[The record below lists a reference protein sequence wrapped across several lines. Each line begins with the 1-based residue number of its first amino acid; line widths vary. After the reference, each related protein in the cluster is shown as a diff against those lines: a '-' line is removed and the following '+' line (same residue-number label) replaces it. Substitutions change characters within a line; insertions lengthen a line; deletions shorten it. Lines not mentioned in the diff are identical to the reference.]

1 MSEYKVPYIHRSI
14 CRNVALKKPL
24 IWINFSWTR
33 SKPCNCPNIFI
44 MTQKEIDTEE
54 IWKTFQVFLDYF
66 ELGDITKAFSL
77 AHPCTLELPCGIP
90 DEDANA
96 VKRSRLGAF
105 SGLFISS
112 GDYCEIKWSGG
123 VFQNVGRKKGS
134 DLEPDTQ
141 WGSL

>member
-1 MSEYKVPYIHRSI
+1 
-14 CRNVALKKPL
+14 
-24 IWINFSWTR
+24 
-33 SKPCNCPNIFI
+33 

-66 ELGDITKAFSL
+66 ELGDITKAFSP

-90 DEDANA
+90 DGDANA

-105 SGLFISS
+105 LGFFLFS
-112 GDYCEIKWSGG
+112 GDYCAIKWSGR
-123 VFQNVGRKKGS
+123 VFQKIGSRKGS
-134 DLEPDTQ
+134 NLDHDTQ